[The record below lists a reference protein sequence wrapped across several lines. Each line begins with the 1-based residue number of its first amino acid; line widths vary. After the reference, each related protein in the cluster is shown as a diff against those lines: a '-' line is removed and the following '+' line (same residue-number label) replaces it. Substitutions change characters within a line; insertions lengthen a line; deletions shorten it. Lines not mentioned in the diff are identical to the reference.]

1 MCFKEIA
8 VFSKLTKRGAY
19 KNWASFKKIDYLQ
32 IEMLENIS
40 IIKFV
45 HWPKEMKKICRY
57 IFRLLDA
64 FDRKNWQFKVPGNI
78 INAAIFLKQIHFI
91 DKIMLILYPS
101 SEFFTTHKLVFSV
114 VWPQLWSLKKELK
127 WLLKME

>member
-8 VFSKLTKRGAY
+8 VFSELTKRGAY
-19 KNWASFKKIDYLQ
+19 KNWASIKKIDYLQ

-64 FDRKNWQFKVPGNI
+64 FDRKNWQFKLPGI
-78 INAAIFLKQIHFI
+78 MSIH
-91 DKIMLILYPS
+91 
-101 SEFFTTHKLVFSV
+101 
-114 VWPQLWSLKKELK
+114 
-127 WLLKME
+127 